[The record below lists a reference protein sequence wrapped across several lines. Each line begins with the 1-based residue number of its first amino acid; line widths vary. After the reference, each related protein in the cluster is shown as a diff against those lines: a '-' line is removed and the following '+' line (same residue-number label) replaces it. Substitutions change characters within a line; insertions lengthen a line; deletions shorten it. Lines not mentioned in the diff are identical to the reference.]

1 MRYIPKKKIGE
12 RLIMISID
20 DKPCYKWQDVP
31 EGLYTKTVLKNENG
45 LKPIN
50 EDNPDAFM
58 KSYIQGKWRTYNLYH
73 IGNCK
78 MIKKRSTDISGF
90 SLDEKTIAAAMYVIN
105 KSAKKVEI
113 QRKLITTE
121 ESTALFKERKVVQ
134 LSCMN

>member
-1 MRYIPKKKIGE
+1 M
-12 RLIMISID
+12 LSID

-45 LKPIN
+45 LKPIT

-78 MIKKRSTDISGF
+78 MIKKRSTDISEF
-90 SLDEKTIAAAMYVIN
+90 SLDEKTIVAAMYVIN
-105 KSAKKVEI
+105 KSAKKSRDTKEI
-113 QRKLITTE
+113 IYYY
-121 ESTALFKERKVVQ
+121 
-134 LSCMN
+134 